1 MRAPAL
7 ALSLVIVGPAL
18 ADAPRLAPQV
28 GAKLTYRLIAKTTNN
43 AGKTGVSGQI
53 YTYTVTSSDG
63 GVAEATIKLDAM
75 LYPCRDRQEDPL
87 CARVLKA
94 PGAEPDGDM
103 VRVPIPA
110 TLSEDLGKGS
120 AFRVRYL
127 VVERRVAAL
136 PMLNLGGGADDP
148 LFNPSDPM
156 TTTNAMDCDAEALK
170 NLPPTGDAQHVAL
183 PCRAT
188 VSRSGGS
195 PSLGAPATTTEAI
208 TLDIFDFGLGQ
219 VKLPSGSWDVRR
231 LKLDIVPKS
240 GAQTMEGETRF
251 SEKLGVAVKTHWTIT
266 SANKDTLIEVDSE
279 LIEAK
284 P

>member
-1 MRAPAL
+1 MRAL
-7 ALSLVIVGPAL
+7 ALALPLLIVSAAL
-18 ADAPRLAPQV
+18 ADEPRLAPQV
-28 GAKLTYRLIAKTTNN
+28 GARLTYRLIAKTTNN
-43 AGKTGVSGQI
+43 AGTTGLSGQI
-53 YTYTVTSSDG
+53 YTYTITSSDG
-63 GVAEATIKLDAM
+63 AVASATIRLDAM
-75 LYPCRDRQEDPL
+75 LYPCRDRQDDPF

-94 PGAEPDGDM
+94 PGAAPDGDM

-110 TLSEDLGKGS
+110 ALSEELGKTT

-127 VVERRVAAL
+127 IIEQRVAAL
-136 PMLNLGGGADDP
+136 PVLNIDGGANDP
-148 LFNPSDPM
+148 LFNPNDPM
-156 TTTNAMDCDAEALK
+156 ITTNAMDCDSEALK
-170 NLPPTGDAQHVAL
+170 NLPPAGDAQHVAL
-183 PCRAT
+183 SCRAT

-195 PSLGAPATTTEAI
+195 SVVGAPATSTEAI

-219 VKLPSGSWDVRR
+219 VQLPSGSWDVRR
-231 LKLDIVPKS
+231 LKLNIVPKS

-266 SANKDTLIEVDSE
+266 PNKDTLIDLDSE